1 MNHAMEK
8 GDNMEKAKY
17 DAYVQIIHAELIAA
31 MGCTEPI
38 AIAYCAAKAARVLG
52 CLPEKIRI
60 SCSGNIVKNV
70 KGVVVPNSGGKKGID
85 VAAVLGAVGGDPD
98 RGLEVIAGVS
108 QLDREKA
115 AQLLFNKDYCR
126 CEVMEGGD
134 NLHIVLS
141 VQSGPH
147 SAQVEIKGGHTHI
160 VRIEKDGEILFTADA
175 KAISPQAASELPL
188 LKELLSV
195 EDILT
200 FADEA
205 DLDLIREPLELQ
217 IENNSR
223 ISMEGLKNDYGVR
236 VGKALMSKRSAGDL
250 TIRARAVA
258 AAGSDARMSGCSL
271 PVVINSGSGNQ
282 GITVSMPVIEYA
294 REMKAS
300 HDKLLRALIV
310 SNLISIHQKRFLG
323 NLSAYCGATS
333 AACGAVCGIAYLYGY
348 GYDTIANT
356 ITNTIA
362 TIGGMVCDGAKP
374 SCAAKIASALDAAFL
389 AFELQRNGGVFAPG
403 EGLVRSDVEKTIR
416 AVGQM
421 GREGMKSTDSEILD
435 IMLSD

>member
-1 MNHAMEK
+1 M
-8 GDNMEKAKY
+8 DKATY
-17 DAYVQIIHAELIAA
+17 DAYIQIIHAELIPA

-38 AIAYCAAKAARVLG
+38 AIAYCSAKAARVLG
-52 CLPEKIRI
+52 CLPEKIRV

-70 KGVVVPNSGGKKGID
+70 KGVVVPNSGGMKGID
-85 VAAVLGAVGGDPD
+85 VAAVLGAVGGDPE
-98 RGLEVIAGVS
+98 RGLEVIAGAS
-108 QLDREKA
+108 QEDREQTA
-115 AQLLFNKDYCR
+115 RLLADKDYCR
-126 CEVMEGGD
+126 CEVMESGD
-134 NLHIVLS
+134 NLHIAVS
-141 VQSGPH
+141 VQAAGH
-147 SAQVEIKGGHTHI
+147 SAAVEIQGEHTHI
-160 VRIEKDGEILFTADA
+160 VRIEKDGEILFRAGAPLKNHT
-175 KAISPQAASELPL
+175 PAAMELPR
-188 LKELLSV
+188 LKEMLSV
-195 EDILT
+195 ENILM
-200 FADEA
+200 FADTV
-205 DLDLIREPLELQ
+205 DLDLVRNPLELQ

-236 VGKALMSKRSAGDL
+236 VGKALMSRVGAGDL
-250 TIRARAVA
+250 TVRARAVA
-258 AAGSDARMSGCSL
+258 AAGSDARMSGCPL

-294 REMKAS
+294 REMDAG
-300 HDKLLRALIV
+300 HDRLLRALVV

-333 AACGAVCGIAYLYGY
+333 AACGAVCGIAYLCGY
-348 GYDTIANT
+348 GYDAIANT

-374 SCAAKIASALDAAFL
+374 SCAAKIASALDAAFM

-435 IMLSD
+435 IMLSE

>member
-1 MNHAMEK
+1 
-8 GDNMEKAKY
+8 MEKAVY
-17 DAYVQIIHAELIAA
+17 DACVRIIHAELVAA

-38 AIAYCAAKAARVLG
+38 AIAYCSAKAARVLG
-52 CLPEKIRI
+52 ALPEKIRVT
-60 SCSGNIVKNV
+60 CSGNIVKNV
-70 KGVVVPNSGGKKGID
+70 KGVVVPNSGGMKGID

-98 RGLEVIAGVS
+98 RMLEVIAGVG
-108 QLDREKA
+108 QEAREKA
-115 AQLLFNKDYCR
+115 AQLLQDKDYCR
-126 CEVMEGGD
+126 VSVMESGD
-134 NLHIVLS
+134 NLHIEVS
-141 VQSGPH
+141 VQSGAH
-147 SAQVEIKGGHTHI
+147 SAAVEIRGGHTNI
-160 VRIEKDGEILFTADA
+160 VRIERDGEILYSA
-175 KAISPQAASELPL
+175 QASIQSETPSAMELARM
-188 LKELLSV
+188 KELLSV
-195 EDILT
+195 KGILD
-200 FADEA
+200 FAGEA
-205 DLDLIREPLELQ
+205 DLDLVREPLELQ

-236 VGKALMSKRSAGDL
+236 VGKSLLNKQNAGDL
-250 TIRARAVA
+250 TVRARAVA

-294 REMKAS
+294 REMNAS
-300 HDKLLRALIV
+300 HDQLLRALIV

-323 NLSAYCGATS
+323 SLSAYCGATS
-333 AACGAVCGIAYLYGY
+333 AACGAVCGIAYLCGE

-374 SCAAKIASALDAAFL
+374 SCAAKIASALDAAFM

-435 IMLSD
+435 IMLSE

>member
-1 MNHAMEK
+1 MDKLMNE
-8 GDNMEKAKY
+8 
-17 DAYVQIIHAELIAA
+17 AYVKIIHAELVAA

-38 AIAYCAAKAARVLG
+38 AIAYCSAKATQTLG
-52 CLPEKIRI
+52 QFPEKIRVA
-60 SCSGNIVKNV
+60 CSGNIVKNV
-70 KGVVVPNSGGKKGID
+70 KGVVVPNSGGMKGID
-85 VAAVLGAVGGDPD
+85 VAAVLGAVGGDPE
-98 RGLEVIAGVS
+98 RGLEVIAGATLS
-108 QLDREKA
+108 DREKA
-115 AQLLFNKDYCR
+115 AQLLKDKDYCR
-126 CEVMEGGD
+126 CEVMESCD
-134 NLHIVLS
+134 NLHMTVA
-141 VQSGPH
+141 VQAGEH
-147 SAQVEIKGGHTHI
+147 SALVEIRGGHTHI
-160 VRIEKDGEILFTADA
+160 VRIEKDGEVIYSADA
-175 KAISPQAASELPL
+175 PKQNDAAKNADLQR
-188 LKELLSV
+188 LKEMLSV
-195 EDILT
+195 EDILS
-200 FADEA
+200 FADTV
-205 DLDLIREPLELQ
+205 DLDLVRKPLELQ

-236 VGKALMSKRSAGDL
+236 VGKALMSKHNAGDL
-250 TIRARAVA
+250 TVRARAVA
-258 AAGSDARMSGCSL
+258 AAGSDARMSGCPP

-294 REMKAS
+294 RELGVS

-333 AACGAVCGIAYLYGY
+333 AACGAVCGIAYLCGY
-348 GYDTIANT
+348 GYDSIANT

-362 TIGGMVCDGAKP
+362 NIGGMVCDGAKP

-403 EGLVRSDVEKTIR
+403 EGLVRADVEKTIR

-435 IMLSD
+435 IMLSE

>member
-1 MNHAMEK
+1 M
-8 GDNMEKAKY
+8 DKATY
-17 DAYVQIIHAELIAA
+17 DAYIQIIHAELIPA

-38 AIAYCAAKAARVLG
+38 AIAYCSAKAARVLG
-52 CLPEKIRI
+52 CLPEKIRV

-70 KGVVVPNSGGKKGID
+70 KGVVVPNSGGMKGID
-85 VAAVLGAVGGDPD
+85 VAAVLGAVGGDPE
-98 RGLEVIAGVS
+98 RGLEVIAGAS
-108 QLDREKA
+108 QEDREQTA
-115 AQLLFNKDYCR
+115 RLLADKDYCR
-126 CEVMEGGD
+126 CEVMESGD
-134 NLHIVLS
+134 NLHIAVS
-141 VQSGPH
+141 VQAACH
-147 SAQVEIKGGHTHI
+147 SAAVEIQGEHTHI
-160 VRIEKDGEILFTADA
+160 VRIEKDGEILFRAGAPLKNHT
-175 KAISPQAASELPL
+175 PAAMELPR
-188 LKELLSV
+188 LKEMLSV
-195 EDILT
+195 ENILM
-200 FADEA
+200 FADTV
-205 DLDLIREPLELQ
+205 DLDLVRNPLELQ

-236 VGKALMSKRSAGDL
+236 VGKALMSRVGAGDL
-250 TIRARAVA
+250 TVRARAVA
-258 AAGSDARMSGCSL
+258 AAGSDARMSGCPL

-294 REMKAS
+294 REMDAG
-300 HDKLLRALIV
+300 HDRLLRALVV

-333 AACGAVCGIAYLYGY
+333 AACGAVCGIAYLCGY
-348 GYDTIANT
+348 GYDAIANT

-374 SCAAKIASALDAAFL
+374 SCAAKIASALDAAFM

-435 IMLSD
+435 IMLSE